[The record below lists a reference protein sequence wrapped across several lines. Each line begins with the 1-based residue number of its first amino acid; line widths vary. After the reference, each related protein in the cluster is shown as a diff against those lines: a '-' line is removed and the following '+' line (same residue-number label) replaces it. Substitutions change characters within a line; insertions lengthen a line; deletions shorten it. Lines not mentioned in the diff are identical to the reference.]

1 MVGAVQNF
9 RDGVL
14 DVVMERVTR
23 PKYDDAVAVARGI
36 LDARI
41 AAFEAKIKPGE
52 KPTQK
57 DSQIID
63 LLKKLKTE
71 LLVAFDERLDHR
83 TGPQPRGG

>member
-41 AAFEAKIKPGE
+41 AAFKAKIKPGE